1 MGMKEKDIIRERLE
15 ADMAKFFSVGGE
27 VQYMDASDNRDAQLK
42 LRHDAKSGRPTYTNN
57 TVPLSAY
64 RVGAKK

>member
-1 MGMKEKDIIRERLE
+1 MKEKDIIRERLE
-15 ADMAKFFSVGGE
+15 ADTARFFSVGGE

-42 LRHDAKSGRPTYTNN
+42 LKHCPKSGRPTYSNN

-64 RVGAKK
+64 QTRKTK